1 MQEWATEELKQAD
14 LGDAR
19 RTKRLI
25 RIVEDLSAQ
34 PASSVPQA
42 CGNIAATCAAY
53 DFWSSPYFE
62 PEDIRN
68 VHTASTIERIKEDD
82 IIFHHSQ
89 KTIIEAEN

>member
-42 CGNIAATCAAY
+42 CGNIAATYAAY

-62 PEDIRN
+62 RY
-68 VHTASTIERIKEDD
+68 TSTITSYWA
-82 IIFHHSQ
+82 FAA
-89 KTIIEAEN
+89 KTCEITSNSGT